1 MSAFSF
7 EQEGRS
13 RIIRD
18 RTGIIKLVL
27 AFIALSFRN
36 FDPVSVKAAHCAE
49 EAAAAL
55 DVGI

>member
-13 RIIRD
+13 RIIRN

-27 AFIALSFRN
+27 AFIALSFRK
-36 FDPVSVKAAHCAE
+36 FDPVSFKAAHCAE
-49 EAAAAL
+49 NAAAAL